1 MADLRVAREVL
12 VLGAVS
18 VLAVVSAVGVIYSV
32 HTSRKMVNEL
42 QSLQRAAEQ
51 AQVEWGQLLLEKS
64 AWGSYAN
71 VEQTA
76 RGKLDMYVPSVQEI
90 VVTGP

>member
-51 AQVEWGQLLLEKS
+51 AQVEWWQLLLEKS